1 MNSINLVGRMTK
13 TPELRY
19 SKEGTPVTTF
29 TIAVNRM
36 KKDEADFLNCVSFKK
51 TAENIANF
59 TDKGS
64 LIAVSGSIQTR
75 NYENNEGKRVY
86 VTEII
91 ANQVTFLDSK
101 KKEDKPQQ
109 QTKKEYDPFAGS
121 IDIDT
126 EGLPF

>member
-1 MNSINLVGRMTK
+1 MNSVNLVGRMTK

-51 TAENIANF
+51 TAENVANF

-64 LIAVSGSIQTR
+64 LVAVSGSIQTR

-101 KKEDKPQQ
+101 KKEDKPAP
-109 QTKKEYDPFAGS
+109 KKGEDPFIG
-121 IDIDT
+121 T
-126 EGLPF
+126 ELDESELPF

>member
-109 QTKKEYDPFAGS
+109 QTKKEYDPFAGKQ
-121 IDIDT
+121 
-126 EGLPF
+126 LKNNY